1 MKSYQKFFAYLLSA
15 SVIFAM
21 PTMAQAAESG
31 DTTGGSASDSS
42 LQENNALEETA
53 IDQNLNDFNN
63 LEDSNNLDEQTAVE
77 ENQQDSETSQEAT
90 LVTTESSETAK
101 ENEIQSNKDE
111 ALSTA
116 IAESNETVKENE
128 VQSNNNDAIT
138 SASDINAESNPK
150 IDEQELANKQ
160 SSKEEGVLVA
170 ANQPEQESVV
180 VQNVRKQLPLS
191 IRLLGDS
198 NSSQSSKGLASNLLS
213 IGLNLPV
220 IGNISLNLLS
230 TSTIVS
236 KTGHT
241 YVVPTGL
248 LGIGI
253 TNSLLLGNLNLGILA
268 GSIQDNNNFQGG
280 IVTLDTDNL
289 LGKTHLGIIENHKST
304 TNDEQSFR
312 TGLLL
317 GDLKDTLL
325 GDAHIG
331 VAELNT
337 HTTAESNSV
346 QSGLLL
352 GDLHNSLLGD
362 QHVGVGEYR
371 QTETADSKETTAGL
385 ILVDSENT
393 PVGDYH
399 VGVGEYHQTETADGK
414 EITTGLII
422 VDSKDSSDGDDQ
434 AGEEEPDQ
442 SQPDEEKPDQPQVDD
457 SSDKNDE
464 GVTND
469 NGKTS
474 DLPTTST
481 EPTNTVPP
489 TINPDG
495 NDKSENVTEPFLDG
509 PDASGQNASSQ
520 NASSQDLV
528 ASTKDLSSG
537 VSEKVENQKESTLV
551 QTIKELIKAG
561 NSTILNEEIAGL
573 YDKDVQN
580 IFTKDNQANNSLA
593 VTSYSSTTVSSGG
606 PSSGPG
612 AASSSVSNSDSIPS
626 YLSSE
631 RFNLEVE
638 NYLGS
643 SIVKKLADQWKGD
656 PLIEPPKSSF
666 FLSA

>member
-42 LQENNALEETA
+42 LQETNALEETA

-63 LEDSNNLDEQTAVE
+63 LEASNNLDEQTAVE

-116 IAESNETVKENE
+116 IAESNETIKENE
-128 VQSNNNDAIT
+128 VQSNNDEIT
-138 SASDINAESNPK
+138 SASDVNAESNPK

-160 SSKEEGVLVA
+160 SSKEEGVLAA

-180 VQNVRKQLPLS
+180 VQNDRKQLPLS

-198 NSSQSSKGLASNLLS
+198 NSTQSSKGLASNLLS

-253 TNSLLLGNLNLGILA
+253 TNSLLLGNLNLGVLA
-268 GSIQDNNNFQGG
+268 GNIQDNNNFQGG

-289 LGKTHLGIIENHKST
+289 LGKTHLGIIENNKST
-304 TNDEQSFR
+304 TNDEQSFQ

-371 QTETADSKETTAGL
+371 QTETADSKEITAGL

-422 VDSKDSSDGDDQ
+422 VDSKDASDGDDQ
-434 AGEEEPDQ
+434 AGEEEHDQ
-442 SQPDEEKPDQPQVDD
+442 SQTDD
-457 SSDKNDE
+457 NSDKNDE
-464 GVTND
+464 GVTKD

-481 EPTNTVPP
+481 EPINTVPP
-489 TINPDG
+489 TINPNG

-520 NASSQDLV
+520 DLV
-528 ASTKDLSSG
+528 ASTKDLSSS

-561 NSTILNEEIAGL
+561 NSTILNEELAGL

-666 FLSA
+666 FLNA

>member
-21 PTMAQAAESG
+21 PTMAQAAETG
-31 DTTGGSASDSS
+31 DTTGGSTSDSS
-42 LQENNALEETA
+42 LQETNALEETA
-53 IDQNLNDFNN
+53 IDQNLNDINN
-63 LEDSNNLDEQTAVE
+63 LEDSNNLDEQPAIE
-77 ENQQDSETSQEAT
+77 ENQQDSENSPEAT
-90 LVTTESSETAK
+90 LATTESSETAK

-116 IAESNETVKENE
+116 IAESSETIKENE
-128 VQSNNNDAIT
+128 VQSNNDEIT

-160 SSKEEGVLVA
+160 SSKEEGVLA
-170 ANQPEQESVV
+170 SANQPEQESVV
-180 VQNVRKQLPLS
+180 VQNDKKQSLLN

-198 NSSQSSKGLASNLLS
+198 NSIQSSKGLASNLLS

-220 IGNISLNLLS
+220 LGNVSLNLLS

-253 TNSLLLGNLNLGILA
+253 TNSILLGNLNLGVLA
-268 GSIQDNNNFQGG
+268 GNIQDENNFQGG

-289 LGKTHLGIIENHKST
+289 LGKTHLGIVENNKST
-304 TNDEQSFR
+304 TNDEQNFQ

-337 HTTAESNSV
+337 LTTPESNSV

-371 QTETADSKETTAGL
+371 QTETADSKEITAGL

-422 VDSKDSSDGDDQ
+422 VDSKDTPDGDDQ
-434 AGEEEPDQ
+434 AG
-442 SQPDEEKPDQPQVDD
+442 EEKPDQPQVDD
-457 SSDKNDE
+457 SSDKNENDK

-481 EPTNTVPP
+481 EPTNNVPP
-489 TINPDG
+489 TINPDD
-495 NDKSENVTEPFLDG
+495 NDKSENVTEPFLDD
-509 PDASGQNASSQ
+509 PD
-520 NASSQDLV
+520 ASSQDLV
-528 ASTKDLSSG
+528 ASTKDSSSN
-537 VSEKVENQKESTLV
+537 VSKKAENQKESTLV
-551 QTIKELIKAG
+551 QTIKELVKAG
-561 NSTILNEEIAGL
+561 NNTILNEELAGL

-593 VTSYSSTTVSSGG
+593 VPSNSSTTVSSGG

-612 AASSSVSNSDSIPS
+612 ASSPSISNSDSVPS

-631 RFNLEVE
+631 RFNLELE

-643 SIVKKLADQWKGD
+643 SIVKKLADQWKGK

-666 FLSA
+666 FLNA